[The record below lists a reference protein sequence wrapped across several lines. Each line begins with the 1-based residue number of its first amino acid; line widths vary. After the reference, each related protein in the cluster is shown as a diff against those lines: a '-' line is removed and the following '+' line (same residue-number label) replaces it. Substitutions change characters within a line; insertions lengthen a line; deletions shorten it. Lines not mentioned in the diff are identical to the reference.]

1 MDDARMR
8 YAPPPQPSS
17 TVTTIRA
24 LVMLAC
30 LVVVPSIALLRGT
43 AVPGAVREYLIQKLG
58 GAVPEPETPLEL
70 EQAPPYV
77 APIAEPG
84 QRGTGSSI
92 ATAPPATGLTQ
103 QAVGTS
109 AELSSCNGLAAP
121 LDPLQGRGP
130 YEGSIVPQAGYEQAP
145 GYMGHSDAVLANYD
159 TSSTPASNQPLPGP
173 IVYPQVPPGSGPQGN
188 EGPVPLEQSPSVL
201 PLPKV
206 THPIGGATT
215 IDQFR
220 YIENRLRELGAEY
233 YLLENWGNQGECYR
247 FHCRIA
253 VANSANFTKHF
264 EATDSQPLG
273 AMARVLADVE
283 SWRRGGP
290 ARDSMVPISPASS
303 GSNGFPEAAP
313 AQPVSPHGPYA
324 R

>member
-8 YAPPPQPSS
+8 HAPAPQPSS
-17 TVTTIRA
+17 TVTALRA
-24 LVMLAC
+24 LLMLAC

-77 APIAEPG
+77 PPIAGPG
-84 QRGTGSSI
+84 QTGTGSSF
-92 ATAPPATGLTQ
+92 AAAAPATDLTGQ
-103 QAVGTS
+103 PVGTT
-109 AELSSCNGLAAP
+109 AEMSSWNRPASS
-121 LDPLQGRGP
+121 LDPLRGRGP
-130 YEGSIVPQAGYEQAP
+130 YEGGIVPQAGYEQAP
-145 GYMGHSDAVLANYD
+145 GYRGDPDAVLANYD
-159 TSSTPASNQPLPGP
+159 TSSTPPNSQSLSGP
-173 IVYPQVPPGSGPQGN
+173 VVYPEVPPGSGTQGN
-188 EGPVPLEQSPSVL
+188 ERPLPPEQSPSVA
-201 PLPKV
+201 PLPRV
-206 THPIGGATT
+206 TQGIGGATT

-290 ARDSMVPISPASS
+290 ARDSVAPISPASS
-303 GSNGFPEAAP
+303 GFTGFPDTVP
-313 AQPVSPHGPYA
+313 VQPVSPHGPYA